1 QMNLQPWHTRGLYGL
16 CTVLVFLMIFQIHFH
31 NGVPRILML
40 TLKNI
45 GSGSTNCFHCALRN
59 VSANMAHLGIVC
71 HLHISCLL
79 DDFSNTFSQWS
90 ATYINVNIEEYW
102 LRQYKSK

>member
-1 QMNLQPWHTRGLYGL
+1 MNLQPWHTWELYVI
-16 CTVLVFLMIFQIHFH
+16 CTFLVFWMIFQIHFH

-45 GSGSTNCFHCALRN
+45 GSVFYERNCYNYSLTNEPAT
-59 VSANMAHLGIVC
+59 MAHLGIVC
-71 HLHISCLL
+71 HLHIPCLL

-90 ATYINVNIEEYW
+90 ASYINVNIKEYW
-102 LRQYKSK
+102 LR